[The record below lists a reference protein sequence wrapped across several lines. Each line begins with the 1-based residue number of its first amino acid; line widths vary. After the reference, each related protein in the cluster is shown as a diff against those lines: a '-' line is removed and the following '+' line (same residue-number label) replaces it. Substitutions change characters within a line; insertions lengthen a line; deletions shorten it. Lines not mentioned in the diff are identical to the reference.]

1 MATLTLKRRAPSLG
15 ALSSPPAATPPAVI
29 DTPLP
34 SASNMYKAAI
44 QGASLYHTCRS
55 VLDRLASVDGMTEY
69 LDAATDTSPSQ
80 QQQLDPSISTSTAS
94 SSSSSSSTSS
104 SSAEAATMVE
114 PTTPTTASAL
124 AAAAADPLSK
134 LWSICRRGLPLCILF
149 NALQPEK
156 PLKVDDRDPN
166 LNQVNTCKA
175 SVYYFLV
182 ACRNQLQFPEE
193 DVFTI
198 TDLYSDDTNGFVKVV
213 NTINK
218 ILHLLEEKG
227 LISVRCANRNSDP
240 NAPKDTRGK
249 VVMELLETERKYVQ
263 DLETLQN
270 YMRELIAQKI
280 LSLDT
285 IHYLFGNLNAL
296 VDFQRRYLI
305 MVEDMAEKPA
315 QEQRIGLLFVQL
327 EEAFAVYEPYCAN
340 YYSAQDLVVQEAP
353 KLQKLAD
360 VLNPTYEL
368 PSYLIK
374 PVQRICKYPLLMGE
388 LVKSTNKDWPCYA
401 EMNDGL
407 EAIRRVAEKVNETQ
421 RKHENVQAVEE
432 LKKRID
438 DNSNSIESYGSL
450 LVQDK
455 LGIMNKDTERE
466 MAVFLFEK
474 MLLICKESKD
484 AAKNRL
490 TKSNTIMKK
499 KRRGSLQERIR
510 IPASRILGVH
520 NRSSNGVWMLSIEYK
535 ASDVEVFTFRLRNE
549 EQTKLWETTMNKI
562 KFTSRT
568 HVPNTHLY
576 SMPSPTYHGDTASFM
591 DDEDEEDDYYY
602 DDEDD
607 ENAAPAPTRS
617 RSNSIS
623 AQLFNTLSGRP
634 KNEVK
639 SRQYQHQMPGMNLSP
654 LPRASASTNTQ
665 QQHHHHHHHHQAHH
679 PDYAMYPASPPP
691 SHPSSPTS
699 SSRISTG
706 SSWHHQG
713 GHHHYH
719 YHGRG
724 DSSPLTEIASK
735 FMTGDIPTP
744 TEEELRHFPLPPAV
758 NRSQSQSAAV
768 GSGVYNN
775 NNNNNGAIPPVP
787 GMKHHQN
794 RMRSQSS
801 PNIHKAATTHAI
813 AATAAAAAAMMPPQ
827 YPLNNNEL
835 DNNVIRPVAST
846 PRLSDAHNAGGG
858 LKVKLSYND
867 GIYVIKAAENVG
879 YMDLMEKVEK
889 KIRLIGNLKTDD
901 TLRLK
906 YQDEDGDYITIN
918 SDDDVQM
925 AFENRGR
932 SPSVSLYVNV

>member
-15 ALSSPPAATPPAVI
+15 ALPPAAPTTPVVI

-34 SASNMYKAAI
+34 SASNINKAAV

-55 VLDRLASVDGMTEY
+55 VLDRLASVDGMTEF
-69 LDAATDTSPSQ
+69 LDNEDIITPTPSTTTP
-80 QQQLDPSISTSTAS
+80 LNPSTSTSTAS
-94 SSSSSSSTSS
+94 SISSIGIT
-104 SSAEAATMVE
+104 E
-114 PTTPTTASAL
+114 PTTPTMPTTPILGATHTSSSNSNNTT
-124 AAAAADPLSK
+124 DPLSK

-149 NALQPEK
+149 NALQPET

-166 LNQVNTCKA
+166 LNQINTCKA
-175 SVYYFLV
+175 SVYHFLV
-182 ACRNQLQFPEE
+182 ACRTQLEFPED

-198 TDLYSDDTNGFVKVV
+198 TDLYSNDTNGFVKVV

-218 ILHLLEEKG
+218 ILQLLEQKG

-249 VVMELLETERKYVQ
+249 VVLELLETERKYVQ
-263 DLETLQN
+263 DLEILQN
-270 YMRELIAQKI
+270 YMRELQNQKV

-296 VDFQRRYLI
+296 VDFQRRFLI

-315 QEQRIGLLFVQL
+315 QEQRIGLLFVQM
-327 EEAFAVYEPYCAN
+327 EETFAVYEPYCAN
-340 YYSAQDLVVQEAP
+340 YYSAQDLVVQEAS

-360 VLNPTYEL
+360 ILNPTYEL
-368 PSYLIK
+368 PSFLIK

-388 LVKSTNKDWPCYA
+388 LVKSTNKNWPCFA
-401 EMNDGL
+401 ELNDGR
-407 EAIRRVAEKVNETQ
+407 EAIKRVAEKVNETQ
-421 RKHENVQAVEE
+421 RKHENVQAVED

-438 DNSNSIESYGSL
+438 DNTGTIETYGSL

-455 LGIMNKDTERE
+455 LGIMNKDTERD

-474 MLLICKESKD
+474 TLLICKENKD
-484 AAKNRL
+484 AARNRL

-499 KRRGSLQERIR
+499 KRRGSLQERLR

-520 NRSSNGVWMLSIEYK
+520 NRSQNGVWVLSIEYK
-535 ASDVEVFTFRLRNE
+535 APEVEVFSLRLRNE
-549 EQTKLWETTMNKI
+549 ENMKLWETTLNKI
-562 KFTSRT
+562 KSNSRS

-576 SMPSPTYHGDTASFM
+576 SMPSPTHYGDSASFM
-591 DDEDEEDDYYY
+591 DDEDEEDDYY
-602 DDEDD
+602 DDELLDD
-607 ENAAPAPTRS
+607 ENVSNVAPPPTRS

-634 KNEVK
+634 KGEVK
-639 SRQYQHQMPGMNLSP
+639 SRQQYQQHQQMPGMNLSP
-654 LPRASASTNTQ
+654 LPRTSASTNTSMHHYYQ
-665 QQHHHHHHHHQAHH
+665 QH
-679 PDYAMYPASPPP
+679 PDYSMYPASPPP

-699 SSRISTG
+699 STRISTG
-706 SSWHHQG
+706 SSWHH
-713 GHHHYH
+713 HHSHH
-719 YHGRG
+719 RRG
-724 DSSPLTEIASK
+724 DDSPLIEIASK

-744 TEEELRHFPLPPAV
+744 TEEELRQFPLPPAV
-758 NRSQSQSAAV
+758 NRSQSQSAAI
-768 GSGVYNN
+768 GLGVYNN
-775 NNNNNGAIPPVP
+775 NPTVP
-787 GMKHHQN
+787 AVPTTKQHQHN

-801 PNIHKAATTHAI
+801 PNIHKAASMSAQVQ
-813 AATAAAAAAMMPPQ
+813 AAMMPPQ
-827 YPLNNNEL
+827 YPLNGAREL
-835 DNNVIRPVAST
+835 DNVIRPVAST
-846 PRLSDAHNAGGG
+846 PRLSDTG
-858 LKVKLSYND
+858 LKVKLSYNE
-867 GIYVIKAAENVG
+867 GIYAIKAPEDIRFAE
-879 YMDLMEKVEK
+879 LMHKVEK
-889 KIRLIGNLKTDD
+889 KIRLIGNLKPDD
-901 TLRLK
+901 NLRLK